1 MNFNLLLLLMVLAG
15 CGVKGDPTSPRDE
28 RLPSLMDNYPD
39 INLQQPIN
47 ETKPMGN
54 SKKKR

>member
-1 MNFNLLLLLMVLAG
+1 MLVLTG
-15 CGVKGDPTSPRDE
+15 CGVKGDPTSPKDE

-54 SKKKR
+54 SKRKR